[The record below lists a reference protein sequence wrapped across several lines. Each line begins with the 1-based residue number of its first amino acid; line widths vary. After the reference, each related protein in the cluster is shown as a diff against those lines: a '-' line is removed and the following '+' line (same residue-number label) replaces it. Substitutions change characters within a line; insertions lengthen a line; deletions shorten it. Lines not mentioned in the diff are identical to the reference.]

1 MAAPATR
8 RGWRGGT
15 VRQLGQL
22 EARVMTRVWTHRD
35 PLTVRQVHDLLQ
47 DEHPVAYTTVLTV
60 MDNLHGKGL
69 LGRVRSGRAFLY
81 SASLSREEYG
91 AELMAD
97 VLAGSTNRSATL
109 LRFVD
114 HIPADEAAD
123 LRHALEARTRQDGG
137 RTSV

>member
-1 MAAPATR
+1 MR
-8 RGWRGGT
+8 H
-15 VRQLGQL
+15 LGQL
-22 EARVMTRVWTHRD
+22 EARVMTRVWAHD

-69 LGRVRSGRAFLY
+69 LSRVRSGRAFLY
-81 SASLSREEYG
+81 SAALSREEYG

-97 VLAGSTNRSATL
+97 VLAGSANRSATL

-114 HIPADEAAD
+114 HIAADEAAD
-123 LRHALEARTRQDGG
+123 LKQALDARTDSDEG
-137 RTSV
+137 RARR